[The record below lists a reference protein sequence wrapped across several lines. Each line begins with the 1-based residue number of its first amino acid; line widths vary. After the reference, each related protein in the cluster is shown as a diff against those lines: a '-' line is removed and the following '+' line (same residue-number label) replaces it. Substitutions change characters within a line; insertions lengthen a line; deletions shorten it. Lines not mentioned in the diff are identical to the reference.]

1 MTEDPATRGRGLL
14 SFGKAALPYPA
25 KLVDVLAI
33 LLTLG
38 GIGWALDAY
47 NRVGIAI
54 YDQQYLAGMLAI
66 ALTMAFLKFPA
77 TGKQKKELPW
87 YDAVAAVVVFAAT
100 GYLAVFYPTIVD
112 LIYLRSPD
120 SVAVCV
126 ILVVLLIEA
135 MRRATG
141 PVLPVLVGVFIAY
154 ALFANYLPGSGI
166 ATDWR
171 KLSLSLGANY
181 TGILGLPI
189 KVATTIVIA
198 FVLFGQVLQHTGGMQ
213 FFTDI
218 SMALMGRFRGGAAKI
233 AVLGSC
239 LFGSISGSAVANVVA
254 TGIVTIP
261 LMKRAGYPAHKAAAI
276 EAVASTGGQL
286 MPPVMGAAAFLVA
299 EFLETSYATVVL
311 AAIVPGLLYYIA
323 LFIQAD
329 LEAAREGIP
338 PVEPDAI
345 PKAGPVARAGWYFP
359 LSFTVLLCGLFVLNY
374 QPEKAVMWAILALI
388 VPAVVFG
395 FEGKRFG
402 PRALIA
408 ALRETGHGALDLIL
422 ITGAAGIVIGVL
434 AISGL
439 GYQLTLG
446 LVQVGHGHLFLLL
459 FLSAIVCIILGMGLP
474 TVGVYVLLATLVA
487 PSLVE
492 VGVKPIAAHLYV
504 MYFGMMSMI
513 TPPIAIAAFAAASLA
528 QADAMR
534 TGFAAT
540 RFGWTA
546 FIVPV
551 LFVYSPSLLLIGE
564 PVEIAVA
571 VCTAMF
577 GVWLISC
584 ATVGYFMRRLELPG
598 RLVFAGAGLAAL
610 IPAGSFT
617 GGTLL
622 DVVGVIAGIAVM
634 FYEYIAVMR
643 LRATA
648 STKPGGM
655 HT

>member
-1 MTEDPATRGRGLL
+1 
-14 SFGKAALPYPA
+14 
-25 KLVDVLAI
+25 
-33 LLTLG
+33 
-38 GIGWALDAY
+38 
-47 NRVGIAI
+47 
-54 YDQQYLAGMLAI
+54 MLAI
-66 ALTMAFLKFPA
+66 TLTLAFLKFPA
-77 TGKQKKELPW
+77 TGKEKIELPW
-87 YDAVAAVVVFAAT
+87 YDAVAAVAAFTAT
-100 GYLAVFYPTIVD
+100 GYLAAFYPRIVD
-112 LIYLRSPD
+112 LVYLRQTD
-120 SVAVCV
+120 SVIVSV
-126 ILVVLLIEA
+126 VLIVLLIEA
-135 MRRATG
+135 LRRATG
-141 PVLPVLVGVFIAY
+141 PVLCILVICFISY
-154 ALFANYLPGSGI
+154 ALLANYLPGSGLP
-166 ATDWR
+166 TDWR
-171 KLSLSLGANY
+171 KLSLALAANY
-181 TGILGLPI
+181 TGILGLPV

-198 FVLFGQVLQHTGGMQ
+198 FVLFGQILQHTGGMQ

-218 SMALMGRFRGGAAKI
+218 SMSLMGRFRGGAAKI

-286 MPPVMGAAAFLVA
+286 MPPVMGAAAFLIA

-329 LEAAREGIP
+329 LEAAKEGIP
-338 PVEPDAI
+338 PVDPEVI
-345 PKAGPVARAGWYFP
+345 PKAAPVWRAGWYFP
-359 LSFTVLLCGLFVLNY
+359 ISFAVLLFGLFFLNY
-374 QPEKAVMWAILALI
+374 QPEKAVLWAIVALI
-388 VPAVVFG
+388 IPAVIFG
-395 FEGKRFG
+395 FKGKRLG
-402 PRALIA
+402 PRQVVSALC
-408 ALRETGHGALDLIL
+408 ETGHGALDLIL

-446 LVQVGHGHLFLLL
+446 LVQIGHGHLFLLL

-487 PSLVE
+487 PSLIE
-492 VGVKPIAAHLYV
+492 VGIKPIAAHLYV

-528 QADAMR
+528 KADAMR

-551 LFVYSPSLLLIGE
+551 LFVYSPSLLLIGA
-564 PVEIAVA
+564 PLEITVA
-571 VCTAMF
+571 VSTALF
-577 GVWLISC
+577 GVWLVSC
-584 ATVGYFMRRLELPG
+584 ATVGYFMRRLGLLG
-598 RLVFAGAGLAAL
+598 RLAFAAAGLAAL
-610 IPAGSFT
+610 IPAGSFS

-622 DVVGVIAGIAVM
+622 DVTGVIAGIAVM
-634 FYEYIAVMR
+634 FYEYIVVMR
-643 LRATA
+643 LRAIATP
-648 STKPGGM
+648 KPGG
-655 HT
+655 TPA

>member
-1 MTEDPATRGRGLL
+1 MGEKGLPSL
-14 SFGKAALPYPA
+14 ARAALPFPRRLIDA
-25 KLVDVLAI
+25 LAI

-38 GIGWALDAY
+38 GVGWALDAY
-47 NRVGIAI
+47 NRIGLAI
-54 YDQQYLAGMLAI
+54 YDQQYLAAMLAI
-66 ALTMAFLKFPA
+66 SLAMAFLKFPIR
-77 TGKQKKELPW
+77 GKEKKDLPW
-87 YDAVAAVVVFAAT
+87 YDAVAAAVAFAAT
-100 GYLAVFYPTIVD
+100 GYLAVFYPRIVD
-112 LIYLRSPD
+112 LIYLRQTD
-120 SVAVCV
+120 SVIVSV
-126 ILVVLLIEA
+126 ILIVLMIEA
-135 MRRATG
+135 LRRATG
-141 PVLPVLVGVFIAY
+141 PVLCILVLVFISY
-154 ALFANYLPGSGI
+154 ALFASHLPGSGI
-166 ATDWR
+166 GTDWR
-171 KLSLSLGANY
+171 KLSLALAANY
-181 TGILGLPI
+181 TGILGVPI

-198 FVLFGQVLQHTGGMQ
+198 FVLFGNILQVTGGMR

-218 SMALMGRFRGGAAKI
+218 SMALMGRFRGGSAKI

-299 EFLETSYATVVL
+299 EFLETSYATVVI

-329 LEAAREGIP
+329 LEAAKEGIP
-338 PVEPDAI
+338 PVDPDKI
-345 PKAGPVARAGWYFP
+345 PRAGPVWRAGWYFP
-359 LSFTVLLCGLFVLNY
+359 LAFAVLLIGLFVLNY
-374 QPEKAVMWAILALI
+374 QPEKAVLWAILTLI
-388 VPAVVFG
+388 ICAFAFG
-395 FEGKRFG
+395 FEGKRVRPG
-402 PRALIA
+402 QLVEAM
-408 ALRETGHGALDLIL
+408 RETGHGALDLIL

-446 LVQVGHGHLFLLL
+446 LVQIGQGHLFLLL
-459 FLSAIVCIILGMGLP
+459 VLSAAVCIVLGMGLP

-528 QADAMR
+528 SADAMR

-546 FIVPV
+546 YIVPV
-551 LFVYSPSLLLIGE
+551 LFVYSPSLLLIGD
-564 PVEIAVA
+564 PVSVVVAFVTAVL
-571 VCTAMF
+571 
-577 GVWLISC
+577 GVWLVSC
-584 ATVGYFMRRLELPG
+584 ATVGYFMRPLGLVG
-598 RLVFAGAGLAAL
+598 RLLFAATGLAAL
-610 IPAGSFT
+610 IPAGAFA
-617 GGTLL
+617 GGVLL
-622 DVVGVIAGIAVM
+622 DIVGVVGGAAVV
-634 FYEYIAVMR
+634 FYEYAAVTR
-643 LRATA
+643 LRALA
-648 STKPGGM
+648 APKAGG
-655 HT
+655 TRA

>member
-1 MTEDPATRGRGLL
+1 MAENPATRGKGLL
-14 SFGKAALPYPA
+14 SFTRAALPYPKHLIDA
-25 KLVDVLAI
+25 LAI

-38 GIGWALDAY
+38 GVGWALDVY
-47 NRVGIAI
+47 NRVGIAL

-66 ALTMAFLKFPA
+66 ALTLAFLKFPLA
-77 TGKQKKELPW
+77 GKEKTELPW
-87 YDAVAAVVVFAAT
+87 YDATAAVVALATT
-100 GYLAVFYPTIVD
+100 GYLAAFYPRIVD
-112 LIYLRSPD
+112 LVYLRQTD
-120 SVAVCV
+120 SVVV
-126 ILVVLLIEA
+126 SVVLIVLLIEA
-135 MRRATG
+135 LRRATG
-141 PVLPVLVGVFIAY
+141 PVLPILVLVFISY

-166 ATDWR
+166 QTDWR
-171 KLSLSLGANY
+171 KLSLTLAANY
-181 TGILGLPI
+181 TGILGLPV
-189 KVATTIVIA
+189 KVAATIVIA
-198 FVLFGQVLQHTGGMQ
+198 FVLFGAVLQHTGGMQ

-261 LMKRAGYPAHKAAAI
+261 LMKRAGYPAHKAGAI

-299 EFLETSYATVVL
+299 EFLETSYTTVVI

-329 LEAAREGIP
+329 LEAAKECIP
-338 PVEPDAI
+338 PVDRDAV
-345 PKAGPVARAGWYFP
+345 PRAGAIWREGWYFP
-359 LSFTVLLCGLFVLNY
+359 LAFAVLLYALFFLNL
-374 QPEKAVMWAILALI
+374 QPEDAVMWAILALL
-388 VPAVVFG
+388 VAALVFG
-395 FEGKRFG
+395 FEGKRPG
-402 PRALIA
+402 PRQLID
-408 ALRETGHGALDLIL
+408 ALRETGHGSLDLIL

-434 AISGL
+434 SISGL
-439 GYQLTLG
+439 GFQLTLG
-446 LVQVGHGHLFLLL
+446 LVQIGHGHLFILLV
-459 FLSAIVCIILGMGLP
+459 LSAIVCIILGMGLP

-487 PSLVE
+487 PSLIE

-513 TPPIAIAAFAAASLA
+513 TPPIAIAAFAAASIA
-528 QADAMR
+528 RADPMR

-546 FIVPV
+546 FIVPI

-564 PVEIAVA
+564 PLEIAVA

-577 GVWLISC
+577 GVWLVSC
-584 ATVGYFMRRLELPG
+584 ASVGYFMRAITPSG
-598 RLVFAGAGLAAL
+598 RLLFAAAGLAAL
-610 IPAGSFT
+610 VPAGAFA

-622 DVVGVIAGIAVM
+622 DIAGVGAGIAIMV
-634 FYEYIAVMR
+634 YEYIAVGR

-648 STKPGGM
+648 AAKPNG
-655 HT
+655 TRA

>member
-1 MTEDPATRGRGLL
+1 MAEQTAPGEKRPSSLAR
-14 SFGKAALPYPA
+14 AALPFPCRLIDA
-25 KLVDVLAI
+25 MAI

-38 GIGWALDAY
+38 GVGWALDAY
-47 NRVGIAI
+47 NRIGLAI

-66 ALTMAFLKFPA
+66 SLAMAFLKFPIR
-77 TGKQKKELPW
+77 GKEKKDLPW
-87 YDAVAAVVVFAAT
+87 YDAVAAVVAFAAT
-100 GYLAVFYPTIVD
+100 GYLAVFYPRIVD
-112 LIYLRSPD
+112 LIYQRQTD
-120 SVAVCV
+120 SVIVCV
-126 ILVVLLIEA
+126 ILIVLMIEA
-135 MRRATG
+135 LRRATG
-141 PVLPVLVGVFIAY
+141 PVLCILVLFFITY
-154 ALFANYLPGSGI
+154 ALFASYLPGSGI
-166 ATDWR
+166 GTDWR
-171 KLSLSLGANY
+171 KLSLTLAANY
-181 TGILGLPI
+181 TGILGVPI

-198 FVLFGQVLQHTGGMQ
+198 FVLFGNILQVTGGMR

-218 SMALMGRFRGGAAKI
+218 SMALMGRFRGGSAKI

-299 EFLETSYATVVL
+299 EFLETSYATVVI

-329 LEAAREGIP
+329 LEAAKEGIP
-338 PVEPDAI
+338 PVDPDKI
-345 PKAGPVARAGWYFP
+345 PSARPVFRAGWYFP
-359 LSFTVLLCGLFVLNY
+359 LAFAVLLGGLFVLNY
-374 QPEKAVMWAILALI
+374 QPEKAVLWAIVALI
-388 VPAVVFG
+388 VPAFVFG
-395 FEGKRFG
+395 FEGKRVRPG
-402 PRALIA
+402 DLVEAM
-408 ALRETGHGALDLIL
+408 RETGHGVLDLIL
-422 ITGAAGIVIGVL
+422 ITGAAGVVIGVL

-446 LVQVGHGHLFLLL
+446 LVQIGQGHLFLLL
-459 FLSAIVCIILGMGLP
+459 VLSAAVCIVLGMGLP

-528 QADAMR
+528 GADAMR
-534 TGFAAT
+534 TGFSAT

-546 FIVPV
+546 YIVPV
-551 LFVYSPSLLLIGE
+551 LFVYSPSLLLIGD
-564 PVEIAVA
+564 PVSVVVAFVTAVI
-571 VCTAMF
+571 

-584 ATVGYFMRRLELPG
+584 ATVGYFMRPLALVG
-598 RLVFAGAGLAAL
+598 RLLFAATGLAAL
-610 IPAGSFT
+610 IPAGALP
-617 GGTLL
+617 GGYLL
-622 DVVGVIAGIAVM
+622 DIVGVVGGAAVV
-634 FYEYIAVMR
+634 FYEYAAVTR
-643 LRATA
+643 LRALA
-648 STKPGGM
+648 APKAGGT
-655 HT
+655 HA